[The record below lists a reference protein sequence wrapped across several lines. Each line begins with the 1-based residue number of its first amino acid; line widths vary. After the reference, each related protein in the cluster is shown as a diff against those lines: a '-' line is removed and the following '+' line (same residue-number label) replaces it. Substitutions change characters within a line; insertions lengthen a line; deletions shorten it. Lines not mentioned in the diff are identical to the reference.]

1 MPIYYIHKKTTNKGE
16 KTMENYL
23 NYQQRCIKRAK
34 REKEEVENA
43 KLLVDG
49 ILISLSF
56 FGMIATMVILNLMF
70 TEILY

>member
-1 MPIYYIHKKTTNKGE
+1 
-16 KTMENYL
+16 MENYL

-56 FGMIATMVILNLMF
+56 FWYDCNDGYFKLDVH
-70 TEILY
+70 